1 MFNVN
6 NFFLIRP
13 VFISFDWIVTY
24 VNNWNYNLITYANNL
39 YGCVYNWNYNLIT
52 YANNLYGC
60 VNNWNYN
67 LFNCANNL
75 YVINLNYNLVT

>member
-1 MFNVN
+1 M
-6 NFFLIRP
+6 RQ

-24 VNNWNYNLITYANNL
+24 VNNWNYNLITYANNF
-39 YGCVYNWNYNLIT
+39 YW
-52 YANNLYGC
+52 C